1 MRVVAGPERPAES
14 VEQGDWS
21 MQVTRFKPSV
31 VALAIAAALAAG
43 CSDVKMPGVRDVNA
57 APAPATAA
65 APMRELPD
73 FSALVESQGPAV
85 VNISVKKDEAAVAMR
100 GFRGPADEEMKEFLR
115 RFGIPMPDRGMP
127 MPDRGTPAQGVGS
140 GFIVS
145 PDGLIL
151 TNAHVVDGAT
161 EVVVKLADKREFK
174 AKVLGADAKTDVAV
188 IRIDATGLP
197 AVKIGDTSKLRVGEW
212 VAAIGSPFG
221 LEHTVTAGIV
231 SAKSRNLPDERL
243 VPFIQT
249 DVAVNPGNSG
259 GPLFNMAGEV
269 IGINS
274 QIFSTSGGYMGLSFA
289 IPIDLAMKVKDQLVA
304 HGKVTRGRI
313 GVTVQQV
320 TQPLAESFGLGKARG
335 ALVANVEPGAP
346 AAKAGLQ
353 TGDVILSFNGKPIAE
368 SGELPTI
375 VADVKPGETAT
386 ARVWRNGAERDV
398 KITVGEMPAERT
410 TLAGA
415 QAAPQGKLGVAVR
428 PLSAEEAKR
437 IQSEGGLVVEQVGG
451 VAAKAGMRA
460 GDVILGV
467 NGKPVKSVDEL
478 KMAID
483 AAGKSAAV
491 LVQRGDSRIFVP
503 VQIG

>member
-1 MRVVAGPERPAES
+1 
-14 VEQGDWS
+14 
-21 MQVTRFKPSV
+21 MQATRFKPSLI
-31 VALAIAAALAAG
+31 ALAVAAALAAG
-43 CSDVKMPGVRDVNA
+43 CSDVKMPGVKDAGA

-65 APMRELPD
+65 APARQLPD
-73 FSALVESQGPAV
+73 FSALVESAGPAV
-85 VNISVKKDEAAVAMR
+85 VNIAVKKDPAAAAAA
-100 GFRGPADEEMKEFLR
+100 RGPRRGGDEEMREFLR
-115 RFGIPMPDRGMP
+115 RFGMPDRMPMPDRGM
-127 MPDRGTPAQGVGS
+127 PAQGVGS

-145 PDGLIL
+145 ADGMIL

-161 EVVVKLADKREFK
+161 EVLVKLADKREFK

-188 IRIDATGLP
+188 IKIDATGLP
-197 AVKIGDTSKLRVGEW
+197 AVKTGDTSKLRVGEW

-269 IGINS
+269 VGINS

-289 IPIDLAMKVKDQLVA
+289 IPIDLALKVKDQLVA

-313 GVTVQQV
+313 GVVVQQV
-320 TQPLAESFGLGKARG
+320 TPELAESFGLGKARG
-335 ALVANVEPGAP
+335 ALVSNVEPNAP

-353 TGDVILSFNGKPIAE
+353 TGDVIVAFNGKPIAE

-375 VADVKPGETAT
+375 VADVRPGETAT

-398 KITVGEMPAERT
+398 KITVAEMAAEPAK
-410 TLAGA
+410 LAGA
-415 QAAPQGKLGVAVR
+415 PAAPQGKLGVAVR
-428 PLSAEEAKR
+428 PLSADEAKR
-437 IQSEGGLVVEQVGG
+437 MQSEGGLLVERAEGA
-451 VAAKAGMRA
+451 AAKAGMRA

-467 NGKPVKSVDEL
+467 NGKPVKSADEL
-478 KMAID
+478 KSAID
-483 AAGKSAAV
+483 AAGKNAAV
-491 LVQRGDSRIFVP
+491 LVQRGENRLFVP

>member
-1 MRVVAGPERPAES
+1 
-14 VEQGDWS
+14 
-21 MQVTRFKPSV
+21 
-31 VALAIAAALAAG
+31 
-43 CSDVKMPGVRDVNA
+43 
-57 APAPATAA
+57 
-65 APMRELPD
+65 
-73 FSALVESQGPAV
+73 
-85 VNISVKKDEAAVAMR
+85 
-100 GFRGPADEEMKEFLR
+100 
-115 RFGIPMPDRGMP
+115 
-127 MPDRGTPAQGVGS
+127 
-140 GFIVS
+140 
-145 PDGLIL
+145 
-151 TNAHVVDGAT
+151 
-161 EVVVKLADKREFK
+161 
-174 AKVLGADAKTDVAV
+174 V

-197 AVKIGDTSKLRVGEW
+197 VVKTGDTSKLRVGEW

-269 IGINS
+269 VGINS

-289 IPIDLAMKVKDQLVA
+289 IPIDLALKVKDQLVA

-313 GVTVQQV
+313 GVVVQQV
-320 TQPLAESFGLGKARG
+320 TQPLADSFGLGKARG
-335 ALVANVEPGAP
+335 ALVSNVEADAP
-346 AAKAGLQ
+346 AAKAGVQ
-353 TGDVILSFNGKPIAE
+353 TGDVIVAFNGKPIAE

-398 KITVGEMPAERT
+398 KITVAEMPNERA

-428 PLSAEEAKR
+428 PLSADEAKR
-437 IQSEGGLVVEQVGG
+437 MQSEGGLLVERAEGA
-451 VAAKAGMRA
+451 AAKAGMRA

-467 NGKPVKSVDEL
+467 NGKPVKSIDEL
-478 KMAID
+478 KSAID
-483 AAGKSAAV
+483 AAGKNAAV
-491 LVQRGDSRIFVP
+491 LVQRGENRLFLP

>member
-1 MRVVAGPERPAES
+1 
-14 VEQGDWS
+14 
-21 MQVTRFKPSV
+21 MQATRFKPSLI
-31 VALAIAAALAAG
+31 ALAIAAALAAG
-43 CSDVKMPGVRDVNA
+43 CSDVKMPGVKDAGA
-57 APAPATAA
+57 APAPAATTAA
-65 APMRELPD
+65 TPTRQLPD
-73 FSALVESQGPAV
+73 FSALVESAGAAV
-85 VNISVKKDEAAVAMR
+85 VNISVKKDPAAAALRGNR
-100 GFRGPADEEMKEFLR
+100 GFGDEEMREFLR
-115 RFGIPMPDRGMP
+115 RFGMPERMPMPDRGM
-127 MPDRGTPAQGVGS
+127 PAQGVGS

-145 PDGLIL
+145 ADGMIL

-161 EVVVKLADKREFK
+161 EVLVKLADKREFK
-174 AKVLGADAKTDVAV
+174 AKVLGTDAKTDVAV

-197 AVKIGDTSKLRVGEW
+197 VVKTGDTSKLRVGEW

-269 IGINS
+269 VGINS

-289 IPIDLAMKVKDQLVA
+289 IPIDLALKVKDQLVA

-313 GVTVQQV
+313 GVVVQQV
-320 TQPLAESFGLGKARG
+320 TQPLADSFGLGKARG
-335 ALVANVEPGAP
+335 ALVSNVEADAP
-346 AAKAGLQ
+346 AAKAGVQ
-353 TGDVILSFNGKPIAE
+353 TGDVIVAFNGKPIAE

-398 KITVGEMPAERT
+398 KITVAEMPNERA

-428 PLSAEEAKR
+428 PLSADEAKR
-437 IQSEGGLVVEQVGG
+437 MQSEGGLLVERAEGA
-451 VAAKAGMRA
+451 AAKAGMRA

-467 NGKPVKSVDEL
+467 NGKPVKSIDEL
-478 KMAID
+478 KSAID
-483 AAGKSAAV
+483 AAGKNAAV
-491 LVQRGDSRIFVP
+491 LVQRGENRLFLP

>member
-1 MRVVAGPERPAES
+1 
-14 VEQGDWS
+14 
-21 MQVTRFKPSV
+21 
-31 VALAIAAALAAG
+31 
-43 CSDVKMPGVRDVNA
+43 
-57 APAPATAA
+57 
-65 APMRELPD
+65 
-73 FSALVESQGPAV
+73 
-85 VNISVKKDEAAVAMR
+85 
-100 GFRGPADEEMKEFLR
+100 
-115 RFGIPMPDRGMP
+115 
-127 MPDRGTPAQGVGS
+127 VGS

-145 PDGLIL
+145 SDGVIL

-161 EVVVKLADKREFK
+161 EVTVKLADKREFK

-188 IRIDATGLP
+188 IKIDAAGLP
-197 AVKIGDTSKLRVGEW
+197 TVKVGDTSKLRVGEW

-269 IGINS
+269 VGINS

-313 GVTVQQV
+313 GVVVQQV
-320 TQPLAESFGLGKARG
+320 TPALADSFGLGKARG
-335 ALVANVEPGAP
+335 ALVSNVEPNAP

-353 TGDVILSFNGKPIAE
+353 TGDVIVAFNGKPIAE

-398 KITVGEMPAERT
+398 KITVAEMPNDRP

-415 QAAPQGKLGVAVR
+415 PAAPQGKLGVAVR
-428 PLSAEEAKR
+428 PLSADEAKR
-437 IQSEGGLVVEQVGG
+437 MQSEGGLLVERAEGA
-451 VAAKAGMRA
+451 AAKAGMRA

-467 NGKPVKSVDEL
+467 NGRPVKSVDEL
-478 KMAID
+478 KSAVD
-483 AAGKSAAV
+483 AAGKSAAI
-491 LVQRGDSRIFVP
+491 LVQRGENRLFVP

>member
-1 MRVVAGPERPAES
+1 MNEERTF
-14 VEQGDWS
+14 
-21 MQVTRFKPSV
+21 MQATRFKPSII
-31 VALAIAAALAAG
+31 ALAIAAALAAG
-43 CSDVKMPGVRDVNA
+43 CSDVKMPGVKDANAA
-57 APAPATAA
+57 APATTAAA
-65 APMRELPD
+65 APMGQLPD
-73 FSALVESQGPAV
+73 FSTLVESQGPAV
-85 VNISVKKDEAAVAMR
+85 VNIAVKKDEAALAMR
-100 GFRGPADEEMKEFLR
+100 GNRGLGDEEMREFLR
-115 RFGIPMPDRGMP
+115 RFGIPAPDRMP
-127 MPDRGTPAQGVGS
+127 MPDRGAPAQGVGS

-145 PDGLIL
+145 ADGMIL

-161 EVVVKLADKREFK
+161 EVTVKLADKREFK

-188 IRIDATGLP
+188 IKIEAAGLP
-197 AVKIGDTSKLRVGEW
+197 TVKVGDTSKLRVGEW

-259 GPLFNMAGEV
+259 GPLFNMNGEV
-269 IGINS
+269 VGINS

-313 GVTVQQV
+313 GVVVQQV
-320 TQPLAESFGLGKARG
+320 TPALADSFGLGKARG
-335 ALVANVEPGAP
+335 ALVSNVEPNAP

-353 TGDVILSFNGKPIAE
+353 TGDVIVAFNGKPIAE
-368 SGELPTI
+368 SGELPGI
-375 VADVKPGETAT
+375 VADVKPGEAAT
-386 ARVWRNGAERDV
+386 ARVWRDGAERDV
-398 KITVGEMPAERT
+398 KITVAEMPSERAT
-410 TLAGA
+410 VAAA

-428 PLSAEEAKR
+428 PLSPDEAKR
-437 IQSEGGLVVEQVGG
+437 LQSEGGLLVERAEGA
-451 VAAKAGMRA
+451 AAKAGMRA

-467 NGKPVKSVDEL
+467 NGKPVKSADEL
-478 KMAID
+478 KTAID
-483 AAGKSAAV
+483 AAGKNAAV
-491 LVQRGDSRIFVP
+491 LVQRGENRLFVP

>member
-1 MRVVAGPERPAES
+1 
-14 VEQGDWS
+14 
-21 MQVTRFKPSV
+21 MQATRLKPSV
-31 VALAIAAALAAG
+31 IALAIAAALAAG
-43 CSDVKMPGVRDVNA
+43 CSDVKMPGVKDAGA
-57 APAPATAA
+57 APAPATTA
-65 APMRELPD
+65 APMRQLPD
-73 FSALVESQGPAV
+73 FSALVEQQGPAV
-85 VNISVKKDEAAVAMR
+85 VNISVTKEAAATAVLGD
-100 GFRGPADEEMKEFLR
+100 GFGDEEMRDFLR
-115 RFGIPMPDRGMP
+115 RFGMPMPKGQPMPDRGM
-127 MPDRGTPAQGVGS
+127 PAQGVGS

-145 PDGLIL
+145 PDGMIL

-161 EVVVKLADKREFK
+161 EVLVRLADKREFK
-174 AKVLGADAKTDVAV
+174 AKVLGTDAKTDIAV
-188 IRIDATGLP
+188 IKIDATGLP
-197 AVKIGDTSKLRVGEW
+197 AVRIGDTSKLRVGEW

-269 IGINS
+269 VGINS

-313 GVTVQQV
+313 GVAVQQV
-320 TQPLAESFGLGKARG
+320 TQPLADSFGLGKARG

-353 TGDVILSFNGKPIAE
+353 TGDVIVAFNGKPIAE

-375 VADVKPGETAT
+375 VADVKPGDTVT

-398 KITVGEMPAERT
+398 RITVAEMPAENAK
-410 TLAGA
+410 LASA
-415 QAAPQGKLGVAVR
+415 QVAPHGKLGVAVR
-428 PLSAEEAKR
+428 PLSADEAKR
-437 IQSEGGLVVEQVGG
+437 IQSEGGLLVERAEGP
-451 VAAKAGMRA
+451 AAKAGVRP

-467 NGKPVKSVDEL
+467 NGKPVKSIDEL
-478 KMAID
+478 KSAVD
-483 AAGKSAAV
+483 AAGKNAAV
-491 LVQRGDSRIFVP
+491 LVQRGDNRIFVP
-503 VQIG
+503 VQMG

>member
-1 MRVVAGPERPAES
+1 
-14 VEQGDWS
+14 
-21 MQVTRFKPSV
+21 
-31 VALAIAAALAAG
+31 
-43 CSDVKMPGVRDVNA
+43 
-57 APAPATAA
+57 
-65 APMRELPD
+65 
-73 FSALVESQGPAV
+73 
-85 VNISVKKDEAAVAMR
+85 
-100 GFRGPADEEMKEFLR
+100 
-115 RFGIPMPDRGMP
+115 
-127 MPDRGTPAQGVGS
+127 
-140 GFIVS
+140 
-145 PDGLIL
+145 
-151 TNAHVVDGAT
+151 
-161 EVVVKLADKREFK
+161 
-174 AKVLGADAKTDVAV
+174 
-188 IRIDATGLP
+188 
-197 AVKIGDTSKLRVGEW
+197 
-212 VAAIGSPFG
+212 
-221 LEHTVTAGIV
+221 
-231 SAKSRNLPDERL
+231 
-243 VPFIQT
+243 
-249 DVAVNPGNSG
+249 
-259 GPLFNMAGEV
+259 
-269 IGINS
+269 
-274 QIFSTSGGYMGLSFA
+274 MGLSFA

>member
-1 MRVVAGPERPAES
+1 
-14 VEQGDWS
+14 
-21 MQVTRFKPSV
+21 
-31 VALAIAAALAAG
+31 
-43 CSDVKMPGVRDVNA
+43 
-57 APAPATAA
+57 
-65 APMRELPD
+65 
-73 FSALVESQGPAV
+73 
-85 VNISVKKDEAAVAMR
+85 
-100 GFRGPADEEMKEFLR
+100 
-115 RFGIPMPDRGMP
+115 
-127 MPDRGTPAQGVGS
+127 
-140 GFIVS
+140 
-145 PDGLIL
+145 
-151 TNAHVVDGAT
+151 
-161 EVVVKLADKREFK
+161 VVKLADKREFK